1 MEEIAARV
9 AKAPVNF
16 DWFAQIAQPS
26 DKTDDP
32 STSWPEDRELVK
44 LGTLTTTG
52 MAVDQEGLSRSLL
65 FLPNNVPAGIEPV
78 DPMIDV
84 RSAAYPIS
92 FGERQ

>member
-1 MEEIAARV
+1 MEEIAGRV
-9 AKAPVNF
+9 AKAPVKF

-26 DKTDDP
+26 DKADDP
-32 STSWPEDRELVK
+32 STPWSENRQLVK
-44 LGTLTTTG
+44 LGTLTITG
-52 MAVDQEGLSRSLL
+52 MAIDQEGLSRSLL